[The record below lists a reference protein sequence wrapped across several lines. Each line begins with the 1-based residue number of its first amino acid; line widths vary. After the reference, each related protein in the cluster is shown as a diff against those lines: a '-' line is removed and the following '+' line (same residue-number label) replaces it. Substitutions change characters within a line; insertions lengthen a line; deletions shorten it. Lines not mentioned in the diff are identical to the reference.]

1 MGAETNLASV
11 DQLAPLRLPTVPD
24 AWWDWVS
31 QRASGGLAD
40 AGGQVAA
47 LKEAP
52 AGDEAILQ
60 LWNDVRV
67 SVSNVFAVTAL
78 MSVVHPDGA
87 VMEEA
92 ERLHIEAQSF
102 STDLYLD
109 ATIHAQLDSLD
120 AATLEAP
127 ARRYLEDA
135 LLAFRRSGVD
145 RDEATRERLRGLN
158 RRESELTQAF
168 ARGIRDG

>member
-31 QRASGGLAD
+31 QRASGGTQD
-40 AGGQVAA
+40 AGAQVAA

-60 LWNDVRV
+60 LWNDVRI
-67 SVSNVFAVTAL
+67 SLSNVFAVTAL
-78 MSVVHPDGA
+78 MSVVHPDPA

-109 ATIHAQLDSLD
+109 AAIHAQLASLD
-120 AATLEAP
+120 GLALSAP
-127 ARRYLEDA
+127 ARRYLDDA
-135 LLAFRRSGVD
+135 LLAFRRSGVGL
-145 RDEATRERLRGLN
+145 EETTRERLR
-158 RRESELTQAF
+158 A
-168 ARGIRDG
+168 